1 MIKVEKH
8 PVSPQSYPFSL
19 GQLSPK
25 EIAQLATFEEWGIMV
40 KAYSNSIF
48 DNFTKNLILYLY
60 DNFNVYFIYIETF
73 PQLKSKIR
81 SHKKMFYAHNG
92 AIKKSNLYEVEIDL
106 EDNKS
111 ILSAIVKIDK
121 YNFEYCLSHINSNF
135 AFCLAVEKSKRSF
148 PVNRYDFLKRLIGQR
163 NKEDKLTKVNFLKVL
178 IQTIN
183 DSRLIFTIKSTGND
197 EESISLFAKNTQK
210 IEHGIR
216 EIIRQNKSPIE
227 N

>member
-1 MIKVEKH
+1 MRSKNDIFIQFSFTAIDIENIKLIFFSNKIILKNNENIDFDTIFNMIKEN
-8 PVSPQSYPFSL
+8 
-19 GQLSPK
+19 
-25 EIAQLATFEEWGIMV
+25 T
-40 KAYSNSIF
+40 
-48 DNFTKNLILYLY
+48 
-60 DNFNVYFIYIETF
+60 
-73 PQLKSKIR
+73 
-81 SHKKMFYAHNG
+81 
-92 AIKKSNLYEVEIDL
+92 
-106 EDNKS
+106 
-111 ILSAIVKIDK
+111 IDK